1 MTVESVELVSRAFS
15 AFNHRDEVELLSLCH
30 PDIEWIPMR
39 SSAHGRVY
47 RGHDGVREALA
58 DVGAEF
64 EELRNDPRRW
74 LDLGE
79 RVVVTGRLVA
89 KERRGGLRIDIP
101 GARGCASC
109 ASGRSST
116 CAPSRTRR
124 PRSASHESANRL
136 LRRGDLA
143 HLR

>member
-1 MTVESVELVSRAFS
+1 MTTESVELVSRAFS
-15 AFNHRDEVELLSLCH
+15 AFNRRDEAELLSLCH

-39 SSAHGRVY
+39 SSAQGRVY

-79 RVVVTGRLVA
+79 RLVVAGRLVA

-101 GARGCASC
+101 GAWLCELRDGKVAYLR
-109 ASGRSST
+109 AFPDEE
-116 CAPSRTRR
+116 A
-124 PRSASHESANRL
+124 ALSHARERE
-136 LRRGDLA
+136 
-143 HLR
+143 

>member
-1 MTVESVELVSRAFS
+1 MTTELVELVSRAFS
-15 AFNHRDEVELLSLCH
+15 AFNRRDEVELLSLCH

-39 SSAHGRVY
+39 SSARGRFY

-79 RVVVTGRLVA
+79 RLVVVGRLVG
-89 KERRGGLRIDIP
+89 KERRRGLRIDIP
-101 GARGCASC
+101 GAWLC
-109 ASGRSST
+109 
-116 CAPSRTRR
+116 
-124 PRSASHESANRL
+124 E
-136 LRRGDLA
+136 LRDGKVA
-143 HLR
+143 YLRAFPDEEAALSVARERE

>member
-1 MTVESVELVSRAFS
+1 MTTESVELVSRAFS
-15 AFNHRDEVELLSLCH
+15 AFNRRDEVELLSLCH

-39 SSAHGRVY
+39 SSAQGRAY

-58 DVGAEF
+58 DVGSEF

-101 GARGCASC
+101 GAWLCEVREGKVAY
-109 ASGRSST
+109 
-116 CAPSRTRR
+116 
-124 PRSASHESANRL
+124 
-136 LRRGDLA
+136 LRAFPDEEAALSLA
-143 HLR
+143 RERE

>member
-1 MTVESVELVSRAFS
+1 MTTESVELVSRAFS
-15 AFNHRDEVELLSLCH
+15 AFNRRDEVELLSLCH

-39 SSAHGRVY
+39 PSVQGRVY

-58 DVGAEF
+58 DVATEF

-79 RVVVTGRLVA
+79 RVVIAGRLVA

-101 GARGCASC
+101 GAWLCELREDKVAYLR
-109 ASGRSST
+109 AFPDEE
-116 CAPSRTRR
+116 AAV
-124 PRSASHESANRL
+124 SAARERE
-136 LRRGDLA
+136 
-143 HLR
+143 

>member
-1 MTVESVELVSRAFS
+1 MTTESVDLVSRAFS
-15 AFNHRDEVELLSLCH
+15 AFNRRDEVELLSLCH

-39 SSAHGRVY
+39 SSAQGRAY

-58 DVGAEF
+58 DVGSEF

-79 RVVVTGRLVA
+79 RIVVTGRLVA

-101 GARGCASC
+101 GAWLC
-109 ASGRSST
+109 
-116 CAPSRTRR
+116 
-124 PRSASHESANRL
+124 E
-136 LRRGDLA
+136 LRDGQVAYLRAFPDEEAALSLA
-143 HLR
+143 RERE